1 MTNIKIYEIN
11 NYEQIELKVIT
22 DQLTSKYRISE
33 IEAEPLDKYTIK
45 MTITILNN
53 KIDVNISREMLSK
66 MFDCQYFIY
75 SILRGTNYQEL
86 PPPPPAPPPD
96 DPPPPLPLDD
106 GLELI
111 ALLEDLIVSFINEP
125 NLCILK

>member
-11 NYEQIELKVIT
+11 GYEQIELKVIT
-22 DQLTSKYRISE
+22 DQLTSKYRIAE

-53 KIDVNISREMLSK
+53 KIDVNISRELLSK

-75 SILRGTNYQEL
+75 SICEKIDYEL
-86 PPPPPAPPPD
+86 
-96 DPPPPLPLDD
+96 
-106 GLELI
+106 
-111 ALLEDLIVSFINEP
+111 
-125 NLCILK
+125 LKQYKIRN

>member
-11 NYEQIELKVIT
+11 NYEQIELKAIT
-22 DQLTSKYRISE
+22 DQLISRYRISE

-53 KIDVNISREMLSK
+53 KIDVNISRELLSI

-75 SILRGTNYQEL
+75 SICEKIDYEL
-86 PPPPPAPPPD
+86 
-96 DPPPPLPLDD
+96 
-106 GLELI
+106 
-111 ALLEDLIVSFINEP
+111 
-125 NLCILK
+125 LKQYKIRN

>member
-1 MTNIKIYEIN
+1 MTNIKINKIN
-11 NYEQIELKVIT
+11 GYEQIELKVIM
-22 DQLTSKYRISE
+22 DQLISKYRISE

-75 SILRGTNYQEL
+75 SICEKIDYEL
-86 PPPPPAPPPD
+86 
-96 DPPPPLPLDD
+96 
-106 GLELI
+106 
-111 ALLEDLIVSFINEP
+111 
-125 NLCILK
+125 LKQYKICN

>member
-1 MTNIKIYEIN
+1 MIKINYYEIN
-11 NYEQIELKVIT
+11 GYEQIELKVII
-22 DQLTSKYRISE
+22 DKLISKYRISE

-75 SILRGTNYQEL
+75 SICEKIDYEL
-86 PPPPPAPPPD
+86 
-96 DPPPPLPLDD
+96 
-106 GLELI
+106 
-111 ALLEDLIVSFINEP
+111 
-125 NLCILK
+125 LKQYKNT

>member
-11 NYEQIELKVIT
+11 GYEQIELKAIM
-22 DQLTSKYRISE
+22 DQLISRYRISE

-53 KIDVNISREMLSK
+53 KIDVNISRELLSK

-75 SILRGTNYQEL
+75 SICEKIDYEL
-86 PPPPPAPPPD
+86 
-96 DPPPPLPLDD
+96 
-106 GLELI
+106 
-111 ALLEDLIVSFINEP
+111 
-125 NLCILK
+125 LKQYKNT

>member
-1 MTNIKIYEIN
+1 MIKINYYEIN
-11 NYEQIELKVIT
+11 GYELTELKVIM
-22 DQLTSKYRISE
+22 DQLIAKYRISE

-75 SILRGTNYQEL
+75 SICEKIDYEL
-86 PPPPPAPPPD
+86 
-96 DPPPPLPLDD
+96 
-106 GLELI
+106 
-111 ALLEDLIVSFINEP
+111 
-125 NLCILK
+125 LKQYKISN

>member
-11 NYEQIELKVIT
+11 NYEQIELKVII
-22 DQLTSKYRISE
+22 DKLASKYRISE

-45 MTITILNN
+45 MIITILNN

-75 SILRGTNYQEL
+75 SICEKIDYEL
-86 PPPPPAPPPD
+86 
-96 DPPPPLPLDD
+96 
-106 GLELI
+106 
-111 ALLEDLIVSFINEP
+111 
-125 NLCILK
+125 LKQFKISN

>member
-11 NYEQIELKVIT
+11 GYEQIELKVII
-22 DQLTSKYRISE
+22 DKLISKYRISE

-53 KIDVNISREMLSK
+53 KIDVNISRELLSK

-75 SILRGTNYQEL
+75 SICEKIDYEL
-86 PPPPPAPPPD
+86 
-96 DPPPPLPLDD
+96 
-106 GLELI
+106 
-111 ALLEDLIVSFINEP
+111 
-125 NLCILK
+125 LKQYKICN

>member
-1 MTNIKIYEIN
+1 MIKINYYEIN
-11 NYEQIELKVIT
+11 GYEQIELKVII
-22 DQLTSKYRISE
+22 DKLISKYRISE

-75 SILRGTNYQEL
+75 SICEKIDYEL
-86 PPPPPAPPPD
+86 
-96 DPPPPLPLDD
+96 
-106 GLELI
+106 
-111 ALLEDLIVSFINEP
+111 
-125 NLCILK
+125 LKQFKISN